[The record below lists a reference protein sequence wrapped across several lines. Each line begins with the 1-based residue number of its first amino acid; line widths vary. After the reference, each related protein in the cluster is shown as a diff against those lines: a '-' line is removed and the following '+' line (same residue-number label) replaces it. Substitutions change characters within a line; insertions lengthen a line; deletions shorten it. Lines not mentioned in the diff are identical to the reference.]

1 MKIPVTLALTTAML
15 SINVGVADDQPTVR
29 ARLQGFKEVPAVS
42 SPARGSFTAAL
53 DRDASIISYEL
64 TYSGLQGTAQQ
75 SHIHFGQTHV
85 NGGISVF
92 LCSNLGNGPA
102 GTQACPPEGT
112 IKGAIRASDVIGPGG
127 QGIGAGEFAELLT
140 AINAGV
146 AYVNVHTTTFP
157 AGEIRG
163 QLKGNDDKD

>member
-1 MKIPVTLALTTAML
+1 MKIPIILALSTVVL
-15 SINVGVADDQPTVR
+15 PINVGIADDQSKVR
-29 ARLQGFKEVPAVS
+29 AKLQGFKEVPAVS
-42 SPARGSFTAAL
+42 TPARGSFTAVI
-53 DRDASIISYEL
+53 DRNASMISYEL
-64 TYSGLQGTAQQ
+64 TFAGLQGTAQQ
-75 SHIHFGQTHV
+75 SHIHFGQLHV

-112 IKGAIRASDVIGPGG
+112 IKGIIRTIDVIGPGG
-127 QGIGAGEFAELLT
+127 QGIGAGEFAELLS
-140 AINAGV
+140 AITAGV

-163 QLKGNDDKD
+163 QLKGDED